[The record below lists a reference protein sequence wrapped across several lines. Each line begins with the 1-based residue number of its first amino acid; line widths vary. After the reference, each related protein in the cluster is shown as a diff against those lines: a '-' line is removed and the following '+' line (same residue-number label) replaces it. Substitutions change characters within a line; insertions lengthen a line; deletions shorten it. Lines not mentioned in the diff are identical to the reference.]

1 MRRGNV
7 CAIRVLLQKLSPV
20 CSAARL
26 VYEHRSEG
34 RRVARRG
41 AARRSASPS
50 VAKRRGAAQSSAE
63 QCEWP
68 PGPMAL
74 RALLYKL
81 IEHYANEQHH
91 VLLVPADLVFL
102 RYMFS
107 APLLC
112 ANRVECEASLRD
124 LKINYVRECARGRLY
139 GAVPGPALTFASR
152 HGSVRWLSSPS
163 RGFSS
168 IGDCGRTLCRLLH
181 GQLLPPSFWAPTFP
195 LLSQARMRLPDA
207 VLEHFR
213 KAGVVR

>member
-7 CAIRVLLQKLSPV
+7 CATRVVLQNLSPV

-91 VLLVPADLVFL
+91 VLLVPAELLFL

-112 ANRVECEASLRD
+112 ANRVECVASLRD
-124 LKINYVRECARGRLY
+124 LNINYVPECERGRLY
-139 GAVPGPALTFASR
+139 DAVPGMALTFASR

-163 RGFSS
+163 RGFSP
-168 IGDCGRTLCRLLH
+168 IGDCV
-181 GQLLPPSFWAPTFP
+181 LPRRFGLQRFRRYARPGCACLMPSSGIFREPVLFASAPSTP
-195 LLSQARMRLPDA
+195 S
-207 VLEHFR
+207 
-213 KAGVVR
+213 